1 MSGEWLLTPTSAFF
15 TMWRALPNKESHQV
29 LEKIK
34 LLEQDPTPDGKAK
47 KQLKYVNRDVY
58 RLRCGDYRIFYTFRD
73 PYVSLLKLDRRDDDT
88 YEGDMDAE
96 YLGGFDPEIGSLVE
110 EKQPNWF
117 APAEAE
123 AKKKVLSEPITL
135 ELLENLRVPE
145 AFYGR
150 LLSIQT
156 EDELLNCEGIPSEH
170 VLQIL
175 DYMFPPTLVQ
185 VLQQPTYHVND
196 LDDLMR
202 YKEGELLGF
211 LLRLSPEQERFV
223 SWAIRATGPTQVKG
237 GPGTGK
243 STVALYRVRSLIEK
257 LRNMGQSAPS
267 ILFTTYTN
275 ALKKFSEQLLEQLLG
290 DDVRYVQVKTV
301 DKITHG
307 VLESAGQPPRIVTKE
322 KLQELL
328 QRAIKQAKFV
338 GNTQQQQNQKQTI
351 ERLTNEYL
359 LQEIGQVI
367 VARQITSLEG
377 YMTAKRPGR
386 RLPLSG
392 IQRRAVWS
400 VHETLLRLLQSSR
413 VETWHM
419 ARSRAERIFARN
431 AHHELYDAV
440 VIDEAQDLDP
450 SILRMLIGLC
460 RTSNRLF
467 ITADANQSIYGS
479 GFNWSDVHDC
489 LKFQGRTSVL
499 RANFRSTR
507 QIGEAAQSYLAA
519 GALESEAV
527 ERIYVNTGTR
537 PLVRSVSSDI
547 EESQLLASFLRG
559 ASRELRLQ
567 PGASAILCPSERAC
581 EAIAAALVKQD
592 VKARFMKGRELD
604 LTSPEVKVLT
614 LNSSKGLE
622 FPVVALAGFIHS
634 RFAMVSEEELDEEQQ
649 EAAARDRRLMFV
661 GMTRAMRA
669 LLVVVPAET
678 KSPLLTGFDRV
689 LWDVEG

>member
-34 LLEQDPTPDGKAK
+34 LLEQDPSPDGKAK
-47 KQLKYVNRDVY
+47 KQLKYVNREVF
-58 RLRCGDYRIFYTFRD
+58 RLRCGDYRIFYTYRD

-88 YEGDMDAE
+88 YEDDVDAE

-117 APAEAE
+117 IPAQTE
-123 AKKKVLSEPITL
+123 KKVLSEPITL

-145 AFYGR
+145 DCHAR
-150 LLSIQT
+150 LLAIQT
-156 EDELLNCEGIPSEH
+156 EDELLDCDGVPAEH
-170 VLQIL
+170 MLQIL
-175 DYMFPPTLVQ
+175 DCMFPPTLAQ

-196 LDDLMR
+196 LDELLR

-257 LRNMGQSAPS
+257 LHNMGQPAPS

-275 ALKKFSEQLLEQLLG
+275 ALKKFSEQLLGQLLG
-290 DDVRYVQVKTV
+290 DDVRFVEVKTV
-301 DKITHG
+301 DKITHD
-307 VLESAGQPPRIVTKE
+307 VLESAGQPPRIVTE
-322 KLQELL
+322 
-328 QRAIKQAKFV
+328 QRLHTLVKRAVKQAKFE
-338 GNTQQQQNQKQTI
+338 GNPLQEQTQRQAI
-351 ERLTNEYL
+351 ERLSYEYL

-377 YMTAKRPGR
+377 YQAAKRSGR
-386 RLPLSG
+386 KLPLNG
-392 IQRRAVWS
+392 MQRRAVWR
-400 VHETLLRLLQSSR
+400 VHKTLLRLLQLSR

-419 ARSRAERIFARN
+419 ARARAESIFSQS
-431 AHHELYDAV
+431 AHLERYDAV

-450 SILRMLIGLC
+450 SILRLLIGLC
-460 RTSNRLF
+460 RTPNRLF

-479 GFNWSDVHDC
+479 GFNWSDVHEC

-507 QIGEAAQSYLAA
+507 QIGEAAQSYLTA
-519 GALESEAV
+519 GALEPEAV
-527 ERIYVNTGTR
+527 ERIYVNSGTR
-537 PLVRSVSSDI
+537 PLVRFVDSDI
-547 EESQLLASFLRG
+547 EETQLLASFLRG

-567 PGASAILCPSERAC
+567 PGASAILCPSERAGK
-581 EAIAAALVKQD
+581 AIASTLAKQG
-592 VKARFMKGRELD
+592 VKARFMRGRELE
-604 LTSPEVKVLT
+604 LTCPEVKVLT

-622 FPVVALAGFIHS
+622 FPVVALAGFMHS
-634 RFAMVSEEELDEEQQ
+634 RFAMTPEGELDEEQQ

-669 LLVVVPAET
+669 LLVVVPVGTE
-678 KSPLLTGFDRV
+678 SPLLTGFDRM

>member
-15 TMWRALPNKESHQV
+15 TMWRALPNKESHQI

-47 KQLKYVNRDVY
+47 KQLKYLNREVF
-58 RLRCGDYRIFYTFRD
+58 RLRCGDYRIFYTYRD
-73 PYVSLLKLDRRDDDT
+73 PNVSLLKLDRRDDDT
-88 YEGDMDAE
+88 YEDDVDAV
-96 YLGGFDPEIGSLVE
+96 YLGGFDPQMELHFE

-123 AKKKVLSEPITL
+123 KKVLAEPITL

-145 AFYGR
+145 DYHTR
-150 LLSIQT
+150 LLAIQT
-156 EDELLNCEGIPSEH
+156 EDELLDCDAIPSEH
-170 VLQIL
+170 MLQIL
-175 DYMFPPTLVQ
+175 DYMFPPTLAQ
-185 VLQQPTYHVND
+185 VLQHPTYYVND

-257 LRNMGQSAPS
+257 LQKMGQPTPS

-275 ALKKFSEQLLEQLLG
+275 ALKKFSEQLLEQLLS
-290 DDVRYVQVKTV
+290 DDVRYVKVKTV
-301 DKITHG
+301 DKITHD
-307 VLESAGQPPRIVTKE
+307 VLENAGQPPRIVTEE
-322 KLQELL
+322 KLHELL
-328 QRAIKQAKFV
+328 QRAIRRVKFE
-338 GNTQQQQNQKQTI
+338 GNSQQQQTQKQAI

-386 RLPLSG
+386 KLPLNG

-400 VHETLLRLLQSSR
+400 VHKMLLRLLQLSR

-419 ARSRAERIFARN
+419 ARSRAESSFSRN
-431 AHHELYDAV
+431 AHNELYDAV

-450 SILRMLIGLC
+450 SILRLLIGLC
-460 RTSNRLF
+460 RTPNRLF

-479 GFNWSDVHDC
+479 GFNWRDVHDC

-519 GALESEAV
+519 GALEPEAV

-537 PLVRSVSSDI
+537 PLVRFVDSDA
-547 EESQLLASFLRG
+547 EEAQLLASFLRG
-559 ASRELRLQ
+559 ASRELKLQ

-581 EAIAAALVKQD
+581 EAIASALVKQD

-634 RFAMVSEEELDEEQQ
+634 RFAMVPEGELDEEQQ
-649 EAAARDRRLMFV
+649 ETAARDRRLMFV

-669 LLVVVPAET
+669 LLVVVPVGTE
-678 KSPLLTGFDRV
+678 SPLLTGFDRM
-689 LWDVEG
+689 LWDVVG